1 MSVIE
6 SFEQGNYKLIAA
18 VSCLIPDIGPKRLK
32 KNLGIGQRNCSAT
45 GLMVNFEMK
54 SIMEQSSSP
63 SITFELNIKK
73 RSKGTLTINY
83 FIDGSEQ
90 CSAQKVLYGMVWKWV
105 YFVYISIFIYILIY
119 VLRFLQVPE
128 FNNKTFNSVSIY
140 GLGSEKPSQI
150 TKNNGSTTVID
161 ESQWHFDL
169 DLGYLKVVDIALNLC
184 DSINWIY

>member
-1 MSVIE
+1 M
-6 SFEQGNYKLIAA
+6 L
-18 VSCLIPDIGPKRLK
+18 
-32 KNLGIGQRNCSAT
+32 CST
-45 GLMVNFEMK
+45 GDTQQYDV
-54 SIMEQSSSP
+54 
-63 SITFELNIKK
+63 
-73 RSKGTLTINY
+73 
-83 FIDGSEQ
+83 
-90 CSAQKVLYGMVWKWV
+90 VWKWV
-105 YFVYISIFIYILIY
+105 YISILIYILIY

-140 GLGSEKPSQI
+140 GLGSERPSQI

>member
-6 SFEQGNYKLIAA
+6 SFEQSNYKLIAA
-18 VSCLIPDIGPKRLK
+18 ASCLIPDIGPKRLK

-45 GLMVNFEMK
+45 GMMVNLEMK
-54 SIMEQSSSP
+54 SIMEQRNSSP
-63 SITFELNIKK
+63 SITFELNMKK

-83 FIDGSEQ
+83 FINGSEQ
-90 CSAQKVLYGMVWKWV
+90 CSVQQVIHNNMIWFGSD
-105 YFVYISIFIYILIY
+105 ISILIYILIY

-140 GLGSEKPSQI
+140 GLGSERPSQI
-150 TKNNGSTTVID
+150 TKNNGSTTVVD

-169 DLGYLKVVDIALNLC
+169 DLGYLKVVEIALNLC